1 MDTIQKNP
9 VVLCEEDYRL
19 LKKLV
24 DMSPD
29 NSGKEMS
36 LSHEVNRAIVVKD
49 NAFPPNTIRINS
61 RVRVQDLDSGKESE
75 FILVM
80 PHQAHIQ
87 QMKVS
92 ILTPMGAAV
101 IGFRPGDELTWQMPV
116 GLKHFKV
123 LDVQN

>member
-9 VVLCEEDYRL
+9 VVLCEEDYKF

-24 DMSPD
+24 DMNPG
-29 NSGKEMS
+29 NSGQEMS
-36 LSHEVNRAIVVKD
+36 LSYEVNRAIVVKD

-61 RVRVQDLDSGKESE
+61 RVRVLDLDSGKESE
-75 FILVM
+75 FIIVM
-80 PHQAHIQ
+80 PHQADIQ
-87 QMKVS
+87 QMKIS

-101 IGFRPGDELTWQMPV
+101 IGFRPGDELSWQMPA

>member
-1 MDTIQKNP
+1 M
-9 VVLCEEDYRL
+9 CEEDYKF

-24 DMSPD
+24 DMNPS
-29 NSGKEMS
+29 NSGQEMS
-36 LSHEVNRAIVVKD
+36 LSYEVNRAIVVKD

-61 RVRVQDLDSGKESE
+61 RVRVLDLDSGKESE
-75 FILVM
+75 FIIVM
-80 PHQAHIQ
+80 PHQADIQ
-87 QMKVS
+87 QKKIS

-101 IGFRPGDELTWQMPV
+101 IGFRPGDQLSWQMPA